1 MPLVDNAMTT
11 TAIEISRVREGF
23 DDIPLP
29 DYATDGAAG
38 MDLRAALTSD
48 IVLLPGE
55 RSAVPTGIAIALPRG
70 FECQV
75 RPRSGLA
82 LRHGISLVNS
92 PGTVDEDYRG
102 EIMVLLVNLGD
113 EPFTIRRGERI
124 AQAVVARYERVAW
137 NEVVTLATTERGSGG
152 FGSTGVG

>member
-124 AQAVVARYERVAW
+124 AQGVVARYERVAW
-137 NEVVTLATTERGSGG
+137 NEVVNLEATERGSGG

>member
-1 MPLVDNAMTT
+1 MTT

-23 DDIPLP
+23 DDLPLP
-29 DYATDGAAG
+29 NYATDGAAG
-38 MDLRAALTSD
+38 MDFRAALVND
-48 IVLLPGE
+48 ITLLPGE

-82 LRHGISLVNS
+82 FRHGIAIVNS

-102 EIMVLLVNLGD
+102 EIVVLVVNLGD
-113 EPFTIRRGERI
+113 ESFTIRRGERI
-124 AQAVVARYERVAW
+124 AQGVVARYERVVW
-137 NEVVTLATTERGSGG
+137 NEVATLEATERGTGG